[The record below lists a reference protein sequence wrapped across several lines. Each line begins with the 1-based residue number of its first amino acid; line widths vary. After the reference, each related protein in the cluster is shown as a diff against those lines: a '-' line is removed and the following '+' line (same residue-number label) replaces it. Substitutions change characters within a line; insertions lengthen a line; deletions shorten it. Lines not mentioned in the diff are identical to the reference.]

1 MIDNEG
7 SLINASANPHFFH
20 LRIIERNHWTLVLPK
35 WTQCLISM
43 VNQLEGLFDSARL
56 VEDL

>member
-20 LRIIERNHWTLVLPK
+20 LRIERNHWTLVLPK
-35 WTQCLISM
+35 RTQCLISM
-43 VNQLEGLFDSARL
+43 VNQLEGLFGSARL